1 MFIKGQ
7 VPGHDGRFAP
17 TAPMLAGACRLVLE
31 KYNRVRYL
39 EGIAAPRL
47 PPPDIEKT
55 PEQRERAKAKVAE
68 FVASV
73 GAEAM
78 TEAETQE
85 RSARWAKVN
94 ARFDPPQDDASI
106 SARLI
111 KYTLG
116 SPESEREIA

>member
-17 TAPMLAGACRLVLE
+17 TPPMLAGACRLVLE
-31 KYNRVRYL
+31 RENRARYL
-39 EGIAAPRL
+39 EGLSAPRL
-47 PPPDIEKT
+47 PSPDIEKT

-73 GAEAM
+73 GADAM
-78 TEAETQE
+78 TEAETLAK
-85 RSARWAKVN
+85 SAQWAKVT

-106 SARLI
+106 RKRLI

-116 SPESEREIA
+116 SRESA